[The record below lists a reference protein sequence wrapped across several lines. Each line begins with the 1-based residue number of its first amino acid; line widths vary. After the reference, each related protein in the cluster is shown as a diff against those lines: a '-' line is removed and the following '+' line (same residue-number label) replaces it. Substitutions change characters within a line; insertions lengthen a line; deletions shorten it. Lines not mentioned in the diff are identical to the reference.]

1 MAIQSAKFENGQ
13 VFFPKEAAWL
23 RELEDELFT
32 FPNSRHDDQ
41 VDSISQ
47 ALAYKS
53 PAGWTDASLAGYDKF
68 TMMLWQDAMFGRLA
82 GRPW

>member
-1 MAIQSAKFENGQ
+1 L
-13 VFFPKEAAWL
+13 PK
-23 RELEDELFT
+23 RELFA

-47 ALAYKS
+47 ALAHKNVS
-53 PAGWTDASLAGYDKF
+53 GWTDEALKNYSKLFDGLY
-68 TMMLWQDAMFGRLA
+68 QDAMFGRLA